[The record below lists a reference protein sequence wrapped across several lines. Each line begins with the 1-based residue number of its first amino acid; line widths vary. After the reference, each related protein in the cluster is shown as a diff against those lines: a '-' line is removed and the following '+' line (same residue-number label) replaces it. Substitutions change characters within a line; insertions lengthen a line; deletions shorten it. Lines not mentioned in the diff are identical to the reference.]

1 MRVLTVCLNPTFQ
14 NTLCFSSFKI
24 GEVNRA
30 REHYLDASGKGMN
43 TARIVSQLGEE
54 SMLLTHLGGSRLQ
67 EMLSLCKQDKVE
79 ILWADSKSEIRTC
92 TTILCDGKATE
103 LVEEPSAVDSSTE
116 GPIRKLFSEA
126 ISRSDALIICG
137 TRAPGY
143 SPSLY
148 ADFVKEAKEKN
159 LFVLLDL
166 KGEDLKRCLAFKPD
180 VIKPNL
186 SEAAQTFLGLAV
198 GEQEDTTRLE
208 MSIRGVLQD
217 IYAKHHTTTVL
228 SRGRE
233 AVWVQGPSFFSV
245 PIERVEAVNTIGCGD
260 SLSAALT
267 VSLYKGTN
275 LQQAV
280 EYATKIAT
288 KNALTVRP
296 GTIF

>member
-1 MRVLTVCLNPTFQ
+1 MKVLTVCLNPTFQ
-14 NTLCFSSFKI
+14 NTLLIPSFKL

-30 REHYLDASGKGMN
+30 KEHYLDASGKGMN

-54 SMLLTHLGGSRLQ
+54 SLLLTHLGGQRVE
-67 EMLSLCKQDKVE
+67 EMLALCRQDKVE

-103 LVEEPSAVDSSTE
+103 LVEEPYAVDSSTE
-116 GPIRKLFSEA
+116 EPIRALFSEA
-126 ISRSDALIICG
+126 VEHSDALIICG

-148 ADFVKEAKEKN
+148 ADFVKEAKERN

-166 KGEDLKRCLAFKPD
+166 KGEDLRRCLVHRPD
-180 VIKPNL
+180 IIKPNL
-186 SEAAQTFLGLAV
+186 SEAAQTFLNLAV
-198 GEQEDTTRLE
+198 GEQEDTAELE
-208 MSIRGVLQD
+208 EKIRPVLEE
-217 IYAKHHTTTVL
+217 IYQKYHTTTVL
-228 SRGRE
+228 SRGSR
-233 AVWVQGPSFFSV
+233 AVWVQGASFFSV

-260 SLSAALT
+260 SLSSALT
-267 VSLYKGTN
+267 VALYKGTN

-280 EYATKIAT
+280 EYATKVAT
-288 KNALTVRP
+288 KNAKTVRP

>member
-14 NTLCFSSFKI
+14 NTLLFPSFRL

-30 REHYLDASGKGMN
+30 QEHYLDASGKGMN

-54 SMLLTHLGGSRLQ
+54 SLLLTHLGGQRSE
-67 EMLSLCKQDKVE
+67 EMLALCRKDKVE
-79 ILWADSKSEIRTC
+79 NLWVDSKSEIRTC

-103 LVEEPSAVDSSTE
+103 LVEEPNAVDSCTE

-126 ISRSDALIICG
+126 IQRSDALIICG

-143 SPSLY
+143 SASLY
-148 ADFVKEAKEKN
+148 ADFVKEAKERGI
-159 LFVLLDL
+159 FVLLDL
-166 KGEDLKRCLAFKPD
+166 KGDDLKRCLAYNPD

-198 GEQEDTTRLE
+198 GEQDDTATIEDAIKPVLE
-208 MSIRGVLQD
+208 E
-217 IYAKHHTTTVL
+217 IYQTYHTTTVL
-228 SRGRE
+228 SRGSQ
-233 AVWVQGPSFFSV
+233 AVWVQAESFFSI
-245 PIERVEAVNTIGCGD
+245 PIEPIEAVNTIGCGD

-267 VSLYKGTN
+267 VALYKGTN

-280 EYATKIAT
+280 EYATKVAT
-288 KNALTVRP
+288 KNAKTIRP